1 MVATLRYQAQQLRFF
16 VFFFKHS
23 SINIVWKQGL
33 LEAIQMARGHIFFL
47 FLFSL
52 TLFVYCIFHCRSE
65 QLSPAWPEAAA
76 SRPRSSKP
84 VACS

>member
-1 MVATLRYQAQQLRFF
+1 MFATLRHQAQHLGY
-16 VFFFKHS
+16 FFKHS

-33 LEAIQMARGHIFFL
+33 QEAIQMARGHMFSL
-47 FLFSL
+47 FLML
-52 TLFVYCIFHCRSE
+52 LFVYFISHCRSE